1 MKAQVRRVLSSP
13 YPVPPS
19 RLWLT
24 VRTIAYAL
32 IAASGAAV
40 LSTPPTSYAG
50 LSTVL
55 TVAWGILCLI
65 GGGLMAYGTVR
76 QRYRWEWLPSWV
88 AATGVAMYAALSWHA
103 VLTEGIGHAPRALLM
118 SSLVLLLLSRA
129 IQLGLID
136 LGARRIAE
144 LRGRDD

>member
-1 MKAQVRRVLSSP
+1 MLSSP
-13 YPVPPS
+13 YPLPPS
-19 RLWLT
+19 RMWLA
-24 VRTIAYAL
+24 VRAASYGL
-32 IAASGAAV
+32 IAASGAVV
-40 LSTPPTSYAG
+40 LSTPPATYAG
-50 LSTVL
+50 LSDAL
-55 TVAWGILCLI
+55 TVAWGVLCLV
-65 GGGLMAYGTVR
+65 GGGLMVYGVVR

-88 AATGVAMYAALSWHA
+88 AATGVAMYAALSWQQ
-103 VLTEGIGHAPRALLM
+103 VLAEGIGHAPRALLM

>member
-1 MKAQVRRVLSSP
+1 MLTSP
-13 YPVPPS
+13 YPVPAS
-19 RLWLT
+19 RLWLAA
-24 VRTIAYAL
+24 RGSAYAL

-40 LSTPPTSYAG
+40 LSTPPASYAG

-55 TVAWGILCLI
+55 TVTWGLLCLT
-65 GGGLMAYGTVR
+65 GGAAMTYGVLR
-76 QRYRWEWLPSWV
+76 QRYRWEWLPSWI
-88 AATGVAMYAALSWHA
+88 AATGVAVYAALSWHQ
-103 VLTEGIGHAPRALLM
+103 VLVDGPGHAPRALLM
-118 SSLVLLLLSRA
+118 SALVLLLLSRA

>member
-1 MKAQVRRVLSSP
+1 MLSSP

-19 RLWLT
+19 RLWLA
-24 VRTIAYAL
+24 VRAAAYLL

-40 LSTPPTSYAG
+40 LSAPSASYAS

-55 TVAWGILCLI
+55 TVVWGILCLI
-65 GGGLMAYGTVR
+65 GGGLMAYGVAR

-88 AATGVAMYAALSWHA
+88 AATGVAMYAALSWQQ
-103 VLTEGIGHAPRALLM
+103 VLAEGIGHAPRALLM